1 MTEVYIYDAV
11 RTPRGKLRG
20 GALQEITPIRLA
32 ATPLRALRERNNL
45 PAAAVEDVVYGCVV
59 PVGEQGGDITRAAV
73 LAADYDQSVP
83 GVQINRFCG
92 SGLDAVNMAAGQV
105 ASGQVAL
112 AVGGGVESMTRVPMG
127 SDFGAW
133 VSDPQE
139 TFRTHYVPQGIG
151 ADMIATQQGYS
162 RERVDA
168 FAAESQ
174 RRTAQAQDEGRFS
187 RSLVP
192 VRDMHGTVICHT
204 DEHPRRT
211 ASAESLGRLEAAFA
225 GMGKTAGFDERLLL
239 RYPAVERIEHVH
251 TAGNSSGIVDGAAA
265 VLLGSRAAGDGLGL
279 KPRARIRSW
288 ATVGSE
294 PAIMLT
300 GPVEASHRA
309 LKRAGMAVSD
319 IDLFEVNEAFASVV
333 LFVAETLGVGLER
346 VNVNGGAIALGH
358 PLGATGAMLLGTVLD
373 ELERSGKGTGL
384 ITLCVAGGM
393 GTTTII
399 ERL

>member
-174 RRTAQAQDEGRFS
+174 RRTAQAQDESRFS

>member
-1 MTEVYIYDAV
+1 MSEVYVYDAV
-11 RTPRGKLRG
+11 RTPRGKMKG
-20 GALQEITPIRLA
+20 GALQEITPIQLA
-32 ATPLRALRERNNL
+32 ATPLRALRERNRL
-45 PAAAVEDVVYGCVV
+45 ASDAVQDVVFGCVV

-73 LAADYDQSVP
+73 LAADYDESVP

-105 ASGQVAL
+105 ASGQVGL

-133 VSDPQE
+133 VSDPRE

-151 ADMIATQQGYS
+151 ADMIATQRGYD
-162 RERVDA
+162 RATVDG
-168 FAAESQ
+168 FAVESQ
-174 RRTAQAQDEGRFS
+174 RRTAQAQDEGRFA

-192 VRDMHGTVICHT
+192 VCDMHGTVLQNT
-204 DEHPRRT
+204 DEHPRRST
-211 ASAESLGRLEAAFA
+211 TVESLGRLDAAFA
-225 GMGKTAGFDERLLL
+225 GIGKAAGFNERMLL
-239 RYPAVERIEHVH
+239 RYPGVERITHVH

-265 VLLGSRAAGDGLGL
+265 VLLGSKEAGETLGI

-294 PAIMLT
+294 PSIMLT
-300 GPVEASHRA
+300 GPVAASHQA

-333 LFVAETLGVGLER
+333 LFVAEELGVSLDR

-358 PLGATGAMLLGTVLD
+358 PLGATGAMLLGTMLD
-373 ELERSGKGTGL
+373 ELERSGKSTGL

-393 GTTTII
+393 GTATII